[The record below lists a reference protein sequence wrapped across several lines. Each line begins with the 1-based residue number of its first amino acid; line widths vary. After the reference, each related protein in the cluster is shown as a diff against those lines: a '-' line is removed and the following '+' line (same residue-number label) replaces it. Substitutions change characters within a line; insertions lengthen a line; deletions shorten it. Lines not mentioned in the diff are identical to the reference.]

1 MTLIGQGL
9 ILLGLLITGFGVY
22 AVLRLNTFYA
32 RLVVTSKVEAMGFM
46 LIILG
51 AMILGGF
58 SLTSLKLMM
67 ILSFE
72 LLTVSIGA
80 HAVAR
85 SAWNSGYRVSMISGS
100 SESEEEVT
108 HG

>member
-1 MTLIGQGL
+1 VIYIGQGL
-9 ILLGLLITGFGVY
+9 ILLGLLITSFGVY

-51 AMILGGF
+51 AMVLGGF
-58 SLTSLKLMM
+58 TLTSLKLMM
-67 ILSFE
+67 ILFFE

-80 HAVAR
+80 HVVAR
-85 SAWNSGYRVSMISGS
+85 SAWNSGYRVSIIPGS
-100 SESEEEVT
+100 SESEEEAS